1 METKE
6 LKLNHIIELVV
17 YPYDV
22 MVSFGQTDEELKEA
36 LSTYELEE
44 SDIKHAIFGSDKTVR
59 GRAVTFSN
67 NASLIRLRDYPIT
80 SGDYACLAHEIFHC
94 VTFIMERVGIKFDL
108 NVSDEAY
115 AYLVG
120 YLTKEI
126 YELTAD

>member
-1 METKE
+1 MEAKDK
-6 LKLNHIIELVV
+6 KLNHIIELVV

-22 MVSFGQTDEELKEA
+22 MVSFGQTDEELKEV
-36 LSTYELEE
+36 LSTYKLDEH
-44 SDIKHAIFGSDKTVR
+44 DIDKAMFGSNETVQ
-59 GRAVTFSN
+59 GRAVAFSN
-67 NASLIRLRDYPIT
+67 NASLIRLRHYPVTSKDY
-80 SGDYACLAHEIFHC
+80 GNLAHEIFHC
-94 VTFIMERVGIKFDL
+94 ATFVMERVGIKFDL